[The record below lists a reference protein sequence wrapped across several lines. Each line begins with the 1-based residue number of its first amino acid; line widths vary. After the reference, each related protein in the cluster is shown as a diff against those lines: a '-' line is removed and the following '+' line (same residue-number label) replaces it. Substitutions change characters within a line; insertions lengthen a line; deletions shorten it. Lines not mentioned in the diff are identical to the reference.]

1 MRKIIN
7 QRDILYWILQLEL
20 KATSNLGFIV
30 QYVYPAVLKIF
41 NNFRFLSMWF
51 SHVMVTWTLAGI
63 SIWPVRKK

>member
-30 QYVYPAVLKIF
+30 QYVYPAVCLKYLII
-41 NNFRFLSMWF
+41 LGSWACD
-51 SHVMVTWTLAGI
+51 LAM
-63 SIWPVRKK
+63 